1 MWDRMIEIDGQILIW
16 IQENLRYAFLT
27 PIVKFITHLGDAG
40 IFWILLTLGL
50 LIFKKTRKVGVMS
63 AVALLGALLIDNII
77 LKNLVGRIRPYEV
90 VDGLQCLIGA
100 QKDFSFPSGHTGSS
114 FASAVVC
121 FKELPKRYGIPLLVL
136 AFLIA
141 FSRLYVGVHYPTDVL
156 AGMVIG
162 TLVALLSCKVV
173 NHFESKKSRR

>member
-173 NHFESKKSRR
+173 N

>member
-1 MWDRMIEIDGQILIW
+1 MWDKMIEMDGQILIW
-16 IQENLRYAFLT
+16 IQENLRFAFLT
-27 PIVKFITHLGDAG
+27 PVMKFITHLGDAG
-40 IFWILLTLGL
+40 FFWILLTLGL
-50 LIFKKTRKVGVMS
+50 LIFKKTRRVGVMS

-90 VDGLQCLIGA
+90 VEGLQCLIGA

-162 TLVALLSCKVV
+162 TLVALLACKTV
-173 NHFESKKSRR
+173 NHFETKKSRP

>member
-162 TLVALLSCKVV
+162 TLVALLSCKIV
-173 NHFESKKSRR
+173 N

>member
-1 MWDRMIEIDGQILIW
+1 MWDKMIEIDGQSLIW
-16 IQENLRYAFLT
+16 IQENLRFAFLT
-27 PIVKFITHLGDAG
+27 PIMKFITHLGDAG

-50 LIFKKTRKVGVMS
+50 LIFKKTRRVGVMS
-63 AVALLGALLIDNII
+63 AVALLGALIIDNII
-77 LKNLVGRIRPYEV
+77 LKNLVGRVRPYEV

-162 TLVALLSCKVV
+162 TMLALLSCKIV
-173 NHFESKKSRR
+173 NQAGKKTPA